1 MILYVFE
8 SGETMK
14 KTCHDQVIIITG
26 AASGIGLASTKAC
39 LLQGSRVM
47 MIDLNQEALDKAH
60 QALHVQYPNHVFK
73 ACVDVSNADAFSQVI
88 DDVMDQFNRIDAL
101 FNNAGIEGKQAP
113 LSDYDDTI
121 FKRVL
126 DVNIMGVYYGMK
138 FVLPWMKKQG
148 HGIILNA
155 SSVVGFTVV
164 PNQSA
169 FIASKHA
176 VIGLTK
182 SAAVEYGQ
190 FNIQVNALAPGGI
203 LTPMMENALK
213 GINPDNP
220 EAIKTMLINRN
231 PSKRLGTPEEIG
243 VIVASIFAGNLPY
256 VNGETIVVD
265 GGLSIRWS

>member
-1 MILYVFE
+1 MQKM
-8 SGETMK
+8 SNA
-14 KTCHDQVIIITG
+14 HVIIITG
-26 AASGIGLASTKAC
+26 AASGIGLASSIAC
-39 LLQGSRVM
+39 LKHSSRVV
-47 MIDLNQEALDKAH
+47 MIDFDQSALDTQYQLLNQ
-60 QALHVQYPNHVFK
+60 QYPNQVFK
-73 ACVDVSNADAFSQVI
+73 ACVDVSNASAFSQVI
-88 DDVMDQFNRIDAL
+88 DDVMHQFNRIDGL

-113 LSDYDDTI
+113 LTDYDETI
-121 FKRVL
+121 FRRVL

-138 FVLPWMKKQG
+138 FVLPWMIKQG
-148 HGIILNA
+148 TGIILNA
-155 SSVVGFTVV
+155 ASVVGFTVV

-182 SAAVEYGQ
+182 AAALEYGQ

-220 EAIKTMLINRN
+220 EAVKTMLINRN
-231 PSKRLGTPEEIG
+231 PSKRLGTPEDIG